1 MEDSDDSF
9 LDVSGRERVRRRSHE
24 SEADERASAGGE
36 PEVFDADRELP
47 GAVLMVP
54 NRHWGFEVES
64 AADHPGACTEY
75 EPGETEAIFVH
86 GTDADRIR
94 SLRNYFIVEATE
106 QNGLKKR
113 TAFKLTPHVLRLHKI
128 KLLFAN
134 RYLGRLEQ
142 GVFEALKTALARRNA
157 EEET

>member
-1 MEDSDDSF
+1 MADSQ
-9 LDVSGRERVRRRSHE
+9 
-24 SEADERASAGGE
+24 
-36 PEVFDADRELP
+36 LP

-54 NRHWGFEVES
+54 NKEWRFEVES

-75 EPGETEAIFVH
+75 QPGETEAIFVH

-134 RYLGRLEQ
+134 RYLGRLEPR
-142 GVFEALKTALARRNA
+142 VLDALKIELAQRNA